1 MIVKS
6 FEINKIHLEKTNYY
20 LLYGE
25 NEGLKNEILQ
35 KKILN
40 IPSSNNYR
48 YEEKEILDNKDT
60 FFNSIYSKSFFED
73 KKTIIIKRVSDKIK
87 DIIEEILEK
96 NFDNLKIILIAG
108 LLEKKSKIRSLF
120 EKNKNTIC
128 IPFYADNAQTL
139 MVIVNNF
146 FREKKIPISQ
156 EITNLLVDRSRGDRQ
171 NLNNELLKIES
182 FIKNKKKIEI
192 GEVIKL
198 TNLAENYNVSELTDN
213 CLAKNTRKTINIINE
228 NKYTVDDCI
237 LIIRTLLIKSKR
249 LMNLLEKNNNN
260 QSIEVVISAF
270 KPPIFWKDKEIV
282 KQQIRN
288 WSFENIKNLIYEI
301 NEIELI
307 IKKNNNNS
315 VNILLDFIIT
325 QSTKINN

>member
-1 MIVKS
+1 
-6 FEINKIHLEKTNYY
+6 
-20 LLYGE
+20 
-25 NEGLKNEILQ
+25 
-35 KKILN
+35 
-40 IPSSNNYR
+40 
-48 YEEKEILDNKDT
+48 
-60 FFNSIYSKSFFED
+60 
-73 KKTIIIKRVSDKIK
+73 
-87 DIIEEILEK
+87 
-96 NFDNLKIILIAG
+96 
-108 LLEKKSKIRSLF
+108 
-120 EKNKNTIC
+120 
-128 IPFYADNAQTL
+128 